1 MLREM
6 TGYKEHIMERCDT
19 ASKAIRRGAYK
30 DEILS
35 AAVQFS
41 FEITFLILD
50 RLPNNWKSRRAQYV
64 PRL

>member
-1 MLREM
+1 
-6 TGYKEHIMERCDT
+6 MERCDT

-35 AAVQFS
+35 ATIQFS